1 MAVVAL
7 VIVTIVAGVTALI
20 VTGTGPWAGS
30 GALGPPRFVDEAAS
44 AGLLHAYTGEYPY
57 VVGGGVATFDCDDD
71 RRPDLYLA
79 GGEGPAALFR
89 NTSPVGGALRF
100 EAVQDPTTDLTAVTG
115 AYPIDIDGDRLTD
128 LAVLRL
134 GETVV
139 LRGLGDCRFEP
150 ANERFGLPADPA
162 WTVAFSASWETAD
175 ATLPSLAFGRYLRL
189 DADGAP
195 SSGCD
200 DGLLVRPAADGTTY
214 AAPLPLT
221 PGWCSLSMLFSDWDR
236 SGRRDLR
243 VSNDRHYYVDG
254 EEQLWRVAPTEAPRL
269 YTRDEGWARLRLWG
283 MGIASQDVTGD
294 RYPEVYLTSQGDNK
308 LQTLA
313 DGPGRP
319 AYEDIAL
326 DLGVTAH
333 RPYAGGEDL
342 PSTAWHPDYG
352 DVNADGYLDLYLSK
366 GNVGGEVGYAEK
378 DPSDLFIGQAD
389 GTFAEGAEAA
399 GILRFGMARG
409 AALVDLNLDGALDLV
424 QVLRNENVRAWR
436 NVGSGDATTPV
447 PMGHWIAVDLEQPG
461 ANHDAIGAWLEI
473 EVGGRT
479 QQHEV
484 TIGGGHAS
492 GDLGWIHA
500 GLGDAADARVRVTWP
515 DGEVGPW
522 LTIEADTFATI
533 ERGATAATPWTP

>member
-1 MAVVAL
+1 MAVVAG
-7 VIVTIVAGVTALI
+7 ITALT
-20 VTGTGPWAGS
+20 VSGAAPWAGS
-30 GALGPPRFVDEAAS
+30 AAAASPRYVDEATS
-44 AGLLHAYTGEYPY
+44 GGLVHAYTGAYPY
-57 VVGGGVATFDCDDD
+57 VVGGGVATFDCDGD
-71 RRPDLYLA
+71 RQPDLYIA
-79 GGEGPAALFR
+79 GGEGPAGLFR
-89 NTSPVGGALRF
+89 NTSPVGGTLRF
-100 EAVQDPTTDLTAVTG
+100 EAIHDAATDLTSVTG

-139 LRGLGDCRFEP
+139 LRGLGDCRFER
-150 ANERFGLPADPA
+150 ASERLGLPVDPA
-162 WTVAFSASWETAD
+162 WTVAFSASWETPDAD
-175 ATLPSLAFGRYLRL
+175 LPTLAFGRYLTL
-189 DADGAP
+189 DPDGEPA
-195 SSGCD
+195 SGCD
-200 DGLLVRPAADGTTY
+200 DSLLVRPAADGTTY
-214 AAPLPLT
+214 AAPLALS

-254 EEQLWRVAPTEAPRL
+254 EEQLWRVAPGEAPRL
-269 YTRDEGWARLRLWG
+269 YTREEGWALLRLWG

-294 RYPEVYLTSQGDNK
+294 GYPEVYLTSQADNK

-313 DGPGRP
+313 DGPTRP
-319 AYEDIAL
+319 AYADIAL
-326 DLGVTAH
+326 ERGVTAQ
-333 RPYAGGEDL
+333 RPYIGDEDL

-352 DVNADGYLDLYLSK
+352 DVNDDGYLDLYVSK
-366 GNVGGEVGYAEK
+366 GNVGGEVGYAEQ
-378 DPSDLFIGQAD
+378 DPSNLFIGQAD
-389 GTFAEGAEAA
+389 GTFVEGAEAA
-399 GILRFGMARG
+399 GITRYGMARG

-461 ANHDAIGAWLEI
+461 PNHDAIGAWLEV
-473 EVGGRT
+473 EAGGRT
-479 QQHEV
+479 TQREV

-500 GLGDAADARVRVTWP
+500 GLGAAPDARVRVTWP

-522 LTIEADTFATI
+522 LTIAADTFATI
-533 ERGATAATPWTP
+533 ERGATEALPWTP

>member
-1 MAVVAL
+1 MAVAAL
-7 VIVTIVAGVTALI
+7 VIVTVVAGVTALT

-115 AYPIDIDGDRLTD
+115 AYPIDIDGDRLID

-424 QVLRNENVRAWR
+424 QVLRNQNVRAWR

-500 GLGDAADARVRVTWP
+500 GLGTAADARVRVTWP

-522 LTIEADTFATI
+522 LTIGADTFATI

>member
-1 MAVVAL
+1 
-7 VIVTIVAGVTALI
+7 
-20 VTGTGPWAGS
+20 
-30 GALGPPRFVDEAAS
+30 
-44 AGLLHAYTGEYPY
+44 
-57 VVGGGVATFDCDDD
+57 
-71 RRPDLYLA
+71 
-79 GGEGPAALFR
+79 
-89 NTSPVGGALRF
+89 
-100 EAVQDPTTDLTAVTG
+100 
-115 AYPIDIDGDRLTD
+115 
-128 LAVLRL
+128 
-134 GETVV
+134 
-139 LRGLGDCRFEP
+139 
-150 ANERFGLPADPA
+150 
-162 WTVAFSASWETAD
+162 
-175 ATLPSLAFGRYLRL
+175 
-189 DADGAP
+189 
-195 SSGCD
+195 
-200 DGLLVRPAADGTTY
+200 
-214 AAPLPLT
+214 
-221 PGWCSLSMLFSDWDR
+221 
-236 SGRRDLR
+236 
-243 VSNDRHYYVDG
+243 
-254 EEQLWRVAPTEAPRL
+254 
-269 YTRDEGWARLRLWG
+269 

-313 DGPGRP
+313 DGPSRP

-326 DLGVTAH
+326 ERGVTAH

-352 DVNADGYLDLYLSK
+352 DVNDDGYLDLYLSK

-399 GILRFGMARG
+399 GLLRYGMARG

-447 PMGHWIAVDLEQPG
+447 PMGHWIAVDLDQPG
-461 ANHDAIGAWLEI
+461 PNHDAIGAWLEI

-479 QQHEV
+479 IQHEV

-522 LTIEADTFATI
+522 LTIAADTFATI
-533 ERGATAATPWTP
+533 DRGATEATPWTP

>member
-7 VIVTIVAGVTALI
+7 AIVTVVAGVTALT

-195 SSGCD
+195 ASGCD

-500 GLGDAADARVRVTWP
+500 GLGTAADARVRVTWP

-522 LTIEADTFATI
+522 LTIGADTFATI